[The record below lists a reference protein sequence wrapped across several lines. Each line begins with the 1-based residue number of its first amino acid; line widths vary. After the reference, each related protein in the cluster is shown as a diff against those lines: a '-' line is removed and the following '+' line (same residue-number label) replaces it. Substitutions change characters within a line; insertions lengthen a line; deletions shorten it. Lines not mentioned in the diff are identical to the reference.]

1 MKWIKIFSYNLVIA
15 IALFLVIDFVYTH
28 SLNTI
33 MQYRATIIK
42 HPAFDYTLR
51 AGVDETHASRLCTD
65 TNGFKVHCDDI
76 NRSPLAFDVVFIGDS
91 FTEGIKLNYED
102 TFVGMYDSAHPSL
115 KVANLGVRSY
125 SPTRY
130 LKKISHY
137 IEKGLETEH
146 VVVFID
152 ISDMHN
158 EARLH
163 NYESLLFLKTIL
175 FIHKNLTLTEY
186 LTAKLLTVPVPCMP
200 MTKFRYFECFYYKD
214 KDEDGV
220 VYYGEHWTYRP
231 STKAFEPLGLS
242 GTIEKLLGKMEELWR
257 LLDKHGIKL
266 SVGVY
271 PWPHQLR
278 YDNVDSLQVKI
289 WKEFCEQRCF
299 AFINAFP
306 AFFRLKAELGIE
318 NTLKRNRLSD
328 GRGVHFNKN
337 GNKVVFEV
345 LNREFNAN

>member
-1 MKWIKIFSYNLVIA
+1 MKWIKIFAYNLVIG
-15 IALFLVIDFVYTH
+15 IVLFLLIDFVYTR
-28 SLNTI
+28 SLLPSL
-33 MQYRATIIK
+33 QQKATIIK
-42 HPAFDYTLR
+42 HPTFDYTFR
-51 AGVDETHASRLCTD
+51 AGVDETTNTNRLCTD
-65 TNGFKVHCDDI
+65 TNGFKSHCDDK
-76 NRSPLAFDVVFIGDS
+76 NRSSLAFDVVFIGDS
-91 FTEGIKLNYED
+91 FTEGVKLNYED
-102 TFVGMYDSAHPSL
+102 TFVGMYDLAHPSL
-115 KVANLGVRSY
+115 KVANLGVRGY

-137 IEKGLETEH
+137 IEKGLKTEH

-152 ISDMHN
+152 ISDMYN
-158 EARLH
+158 EAMLH

-175 FIHKNLTLTEY
+175 FIHKNFTLTEY

-200 MTKFRYFECFYYKD
+200 IIKFRYFECILYNRGSF
-214 KDEDGV
+214 
-220 VYYGEHWTYRP
+220 GERWTYRP

-289 WKEFCEQRCF
+289 WKEFCEQKCF

-306 AFFRLKAELGIE
+306 AFFRSAEELGVE
-318 NTLKRNRLSD
+318 NTLKRHHFKD
-328 GRGVHFNKN
+328 GRDMHFNKN
-337 GNKVVFEV
+337 GNEVVFEV
-345 LNREFNAN
+345 LNREFNAD